1 MIKNGEKRK
10 DKNMAHS
17 KKWMSDFQISVL
29 DIYRSRFKSF
39 WE

>member
-29 DIYRSRFKSF
+29 DIHVYRSRFKS
-39 WE
+39 

>member
-17 KKWMSDFQISVL
+17 KKWMSDFQL
-29 DIYRSRFKSF
+29 DLIFCHI
-39 WE
+39 